1 MAVLLYTPLSK
12 PPSSAEEDR
21 AEGMSAG
28 VRRDSVGGPR
38 VLLQRLVPVM
48 WSWTRHSQKA
58 AHLGGC
64 DARHDDTGVCEQ
76 AGNTQVGKIPGWM
89 C

>member
-28 VRRDSVGGPR
+28 VRRDSVGGT
-38 VLLQRLVPVM
+38 QG
-48 WSWTRHSQKA
+48 TAAKA
-58 AHLGGC
+58 GPC
-64 DARHDDTGVCEQ
+64 DA
-76 AGNTQVGKIPGWM
+76 QVLHETLPEGRTPEGL
-89 C
+89 

>member
-21 AEGMSAG
+21 AEGVLAG
-28 VRRDSVGGPR
+28 VRRDSGGWGIPR

-48 WSWTRHSQKA
+48 LRSWTRHSQKKES
-58 AHLGGC
+58 LRGC
-64 DARHDDTGVCEQ
+64 DARHNDIGVCEQ
-76 AGNTQVGKIPGWM
+76 AGNTGRQDP
-89 C
+89 